1 MIPERKSFLKILID
15 RQNHRKQISDL
26 EHNSI
31 QMFYVEIRGLKKG
44 NAKDKSIKELFKKSN
59 SVMCVFEVT
68 EKKEN
73 KSEPIFEYTL
83 DEIFKK

>member
-1 MIPERKSFLKILID
+1 
-15 RQNHRKQISDL
+15 
-26 EHNSI
+26 
-31 QMFYVEIRGLKKG
+31 MFYVEIRGLKKG